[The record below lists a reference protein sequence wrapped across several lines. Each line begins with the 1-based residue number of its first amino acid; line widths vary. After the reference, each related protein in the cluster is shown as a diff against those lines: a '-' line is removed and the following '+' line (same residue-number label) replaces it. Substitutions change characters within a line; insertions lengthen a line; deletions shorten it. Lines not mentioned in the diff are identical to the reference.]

1 MRQPGGAPKTAHAT
15 LAAAIGLA
23 AAAGVSAPQGARAD
37 GVFTGKVSL
46 TGFYYTESDG
56 IPLTEDTSG
65 DDLKL
70 KTATNSNLGFGELR
84 AIADGRRFARERLDF
99 RIDLRLRMTGSFD
112 FNRKFDH
119 ETESVGALY
128 ADNLGPSLGT
138 SARGYIGGREYDLRE
153 AYLVFRATPTLHIQF
168 GRMFVSE
175 ADTLKLDGVRV
186 ARQFSKHWEGSIF
199 AGGYPNPYSRS
210 VLSDYEPPCG
220 AGVAGALGGTPQ
232 GPCETQGPKLGL
244 AGGVGTRYTYDT
256 LWGSIGVVGS
266 FFMGPGDGG
275 AVRVND
281 ANATNMT
288 PFENLLPSDS
298 GLDKPRVYVSWL
310 NAWRPAERVD
320 LFSDIVVD
328 LYGSAGPQLTRAVLL
343 GTFRLL
349 RDDRLTLRLGYSHL
363 SSLAINMYLSRM
375 VYNRQSGA
383 TLGSGVALVENNLT
397 VLRTGREEGRVTLDT
412 KIVRRLGAF
421 LEGRFRYRSLIN
433 GDSNDAVYTNKD
445 TREGYTDNVQ
455 NLAGDVTLG
464 LRDTGSLKAIR
475 AGLSYSAIFDFRANN
490 HVINFDIGRD
500 FWNERIGFTFNYVAA
515 ITADKVKLDPGG
527 TLPTCSASPTEV
539 FASCF
544 GKRSGST
551 HEVGVLFSA
560 NPFRTLF
567 FILDYRFI
575 AMLTDTQN
583 YTDPITPPPVLSH
596 SILLRSEYRW

>member
-1 MRQPGGAPKTAHAT
+1 MQTSPRGA
-15 LAAAIGLA
+15 LAASLGLLA
-23 AAAGVSAPQGARAD
+23 AVAAPVSAQAD
-37 GVFTGKVSL
+37 GVVTGKVSL

-56 IPLTEDTSG
+56 ITIDDSTEVTQVQR
-65 DDLKL
+65 

-84 AIADGRRFARERLDF
+84 AIVDGRRLARERLDF
-99 RIDLRLRMTGSFD
+99 RLDVRLRMTGNFD
-112 FNRKFDH
+112 WERKHSREEDAN
-119 ETESVGALY
+119 TLY
-128 ADNLGPSLGT
+128 NNSYGPSLGT
-138 SARGYIGGREYDLRE
+138 SARGYLGGREYDLRE

-168 GRMFVSE
+168 GRMFVNE

-210 VLSDYEPPCG
+210 VLSDYEAPCG
-220 AGVAGALGGTPQ
+220 AGVSGARLGTAE
-232 GPCETQGPKLGL
+232 GPCETEGPKLAL
-244 AGGVGTRYTYDT
+244 AAGVGTRYTYDT
-256 LWGSIGVVGS
+256 LWGSIGLVGS
-266 FFMGPGDGG
+266 FFLGPGDGG
-275 AVRVND
+275 KVAIND
-281 ANATNMT
+281 GYSVMFSPYSTLQAPA
-288 PFENLLPSDS
+288 D
-298 GLDKPRVYVSWL
+298 GLDNPRVFVSWL
-310 NAWRPAERVD
+310 NSWRPAERVD

-349 RDDRLTLRLGYSHL
+349 PNDRLTLRVGYSHL

-383 TLGSGVALVENNLT
+383 TFGSGTAAIENNLT
-397 VLRTGREEGRVTLDT
+397 ILRTGREEGRVTLDT

-433 GDSNDAVYTNKD
+433 GDSNADVYKSAD
-445 TREGYTDNVQ
+445 VGYAANTQ

-515 ITADKVKLDPGG
+515 ITADKLKTETDG
-527 TLPTCSASPTEV
+527 TLTPCSVSPTEA
-539 FASCF
+539 FATCF

-575 AMLTDTQN
+575 AMLTGKQN
-583 YTDPITPPPVLSH
+583 YTDPIEPAPVLSH